1 MKYFMR
7 QCTLQ
12 KDLGNGSVLRTVSW
26 IPEKFSVL
34 GKSLKLKDNDE
45 WRDGFKVI
53 FVGNYRMENIDVQK
67 QSIRY
72 RTQRRA
78 SDRLRSDK
86 IEE

>member
-1 MKYFMR
+1 MYSLSSIIRWAQGVPYSHMAI
-7 QCTLQ
+7 L
-12 KDLGNGSVLRTVSW
+12 
-26 IPEKFSVL
+26 FSDMP
-34 GKSLKLKDNDE
+34 LKLKDNDE